1 MEELFQQKTFGW
13 QELAIL
19 YAPGLTPHS
28 ASRRLTRWVIINK
41 ELYDRLIL
49 VSFTG
54 RNYCGFSGR
63 TMMFAYVKK
72 TIVFDFENNCLYL
85 QIQLFL

>member
-19 YAPGLTPHS
+19 YAQGLTPHS

-41 ELYDRLIL
+41 ELYDRLI
-49 VSFTG
+49 
-54 RNYCGFSGR
+54 RSGWIKGAR
-63 TMMFAYVKK
+63 ILSPLQVAI
-72 TIVFDFENNCLYL
+72 IVDFLGEP
-85 QIQLFL
+85 

>member
-1 MEELFQQKTFGW
+1 MEELLEKKKKKKTFGW

-41 ELYDRLIL
+41 ELYDRLI
-49 VSFTG
+49 
-54 RNYCGFSGR
+54 RSGWIKGTR
-63 TMMFAYVKK
+63 ILSPLQVAI
-72 TIVFDFENNCLYL
+72 IVDFLGEP
-85 QIQLFL
+85 

>member
-41 ELYDRLIL
+41 ELYDRLI
-49 VSFTG
+49 
-54 RNYCGFSGR
+54 RSGWIKGTR
-63 TMMFAYVKK
+63 ILSPYRSQLLWIFWANHDVCICKK
-72 TIVFDFENNCLYL
+72 NNC
-85 QIQLFL
+85 F

>member
-1 MEELFQQKTFGW
+1 MFNQLKNHWFMNELFQQKTFGW

-41 ELYDRLIL
+41 ELYDRLI
-49 VSFTG
+49 
-54 RNYCGFSGR
+54 RSGWIKGAR
-63 TMMFAYVKK
+63 ILSPLQVAI
-72 TIVFDFENNCLYL
+72 IVDFLGEP
-85 QIQLFL
+85 

>member
-19 YAPGLTPHS
+19 YAPGLTRHS

-41 ELYDRLIL
+41 ELYDRLI
-49 VSFTG
+49 
-54 RNYCGFSGR
+54 RSGWIKGTR
-63 TMMFAYVKK
+63 ILSPLQVAI
-72 TIVFDFENNCLYL
+72 IVDFLGEP
-85 QIQLFL
+85 

>member
-41 ELYDRLIL
+41 ELYDRLI
-49 VSFTG
+49 
-54 RNYCGFSGR
+54 RSGWIKGAR
-63 TMMFAYVKK
+63 ILSPLQVAIIVDFLGGTTDEARKLYV
-72 TIVFDFENNCLYL
+72 LHM
-85 QIQLFL
+85 